1 MSHPCLGR
9 LLGSAWLF
17 SGPLF
22 TFSDDRSLTR
32 QRLSSTVQSILH
44 SAGYTGS
51 YSGHSVRIGA
61 ATTAAARGV
70 PDYLIQTLGRWSA
83 GLGPR
88 GLGFVAGLQVGRPV
102 GVFPPWG
109 VIAVAAPWP
118 MGTQPP
124 LAKRALNTI
133 KSYLR

>member
-1 MSHPCLGR
+1 MWGVVKARC
-9 LLGSAWLF
+9 
-17 SGPLF
+17 PLF

-70 PDYLIQTLGRWSA
+70 PDYLIQTLGRWSG

-88 GLGFVAGLQVGRPV
+88 GLGLVAGLQVGRPV